1 MGRLAMFLYEGVVT
15 LAFFFEGQFALLVV
29 VFILSTTSIFT
40 ALERTSVEKSYFLIR
55 S

>member
-1 MGRLAMFLYEGVVT
+1 MGALFT

-29 VFILSTTSIFT
+29 VFVLSTTSVFT
-40 ALERTSVEKSYFLIR
+40 ALEGKSVERLYFFIC

>member
-1 MGRLAMFLYEGVVT
+1 MFMYEGVIT
-15 LAFFFEGQFALLVV
+15 LAFFFKGQFALLVV

-40 ALERTSVEKSYFLIR
+40 ALKRTSVEQSYFFIR